1 MTKRIPILL
10 AVTAAALMFAACS
23 AVRHCQQPQLN
34 LPESIEPGQP
44 LDSTTIADIDWW
56 QFYGDSTLCR
66 LIRRTLDNNKEM
78 LAAAANVERMRQLYR
93 IDKAVRLPNITAPVY
108 ANRETNEY
116 YGKPFSND
124 PEIGV
129 KASIGWELDL
139 WGNLRWA
146 KRQGGAE
153 YLASVEAWR
162 AMRMTLVAEVA
173 TAYFELMALDNELA
187 IVRRTL
193 ETRRED
199 VHQARLRSEGGLTAE
214 TVYQQAQV
222 EYATTAALIPELE
235 RRIQVM
241 ENGISMLMGG
251 YPGQEIPRRRLE
263 LDVSMPDTLA
273 VGIPSVLLQ
282 RRPDVRAAEQ
292 QLRAA
297 MAGVGVAYAD
307 RFPRL
312 NLTLTGGVEDGYF
325 EHLFEA
331 PFTYMA
337 ANIAAP
343 IFGFGRKQAKY
354 RAALAAYDE
363 ARLGYERKVLEV
375 FKETDDALVTY
386 RSVRESAA
394 RMVTL
399 RDAASKYVELAN
411 IQFRGGYINYIDVL
425 DAQRRYLDAQISLSN
440 AVRDEHLALVNL
452 YKALGGGWNLDEEIP
467 LPASLDKGK
476 KDSSDKGN
484 R

>member
-1 MTKRIPILL
+1 MTKRLPILL

-93 IDKAVRLPNITAPVY
+93 IDKAVRLPNISAPVY

-129 KASIGWELDL
+129 KASLSWELDL

-146 KRQGGAE
+146 KRRGGAE

-222 EYATTAALIPELE
+222 EYATTAALIPDLE

-282 RRPDVRAAEQ
+282 RRPDVRASEQ

-297 MAGVGVAYAD
+297 LAGVGVAYAD
-307 RFPRL
+307 RFPRF
-312 NLTLTGGVEDGYF
+312 NLSLTGGVEDGYF

-399 RDAASKYVELAN
+399 REAASKYVELAN

-452 YKALGGGWNLDEEIP
+452 YKTLGGGWSLDEEIP
-467 LPASLDKGK
+467 LPASLDKAK